1 MRGKRPVILHTM
13 SLNEYIMVF
22 KYIMAETKHI
32 RSMGFVNTP
41 LLFET
46 LDNSRL
52 ESLTREALE
61 HKTLINTEKGIAIN
75 DIVITFIQN
84 WIKSKDIIA
93 LKKPS
98 FAESKGIFFTNVEG
112 VYLAIKQ
119 DAEKDE
125 ALLIADSNIK
135 KVYNQLREEI
145 EKHDLGTLNK
155 LKFSDK
161 VSDKY
166 SGEVPLKVTPVSR
179 VFLQCFDNNSG
190 KKYEVDELIHIGKK
204 QLEIIQVDDTHKVL
218 DFRRGRNKTLGKII
232 IQYIEKN
239 CCSDLDNYARA
250 KDLEKEDPEYYT
262 RFSFKRLT
270 QDQKFPKELFGF
282 IKLII
287 LNIIKGFTNW
297 KNLLKT
303 LAITAVMSLAV
314 FLWNIFALCYLND
327 TFYIKIQSIFGKS
340 TPYLLAGRADASGVI
355 GLPRF
360 VDTINTVTI
369 TAVLYYLLAIA
380 VRTFIADVASGKLK
394 SNFSYFL
401 SFRRDIKRCEKAT
414 SKKIDFYIW
423 QELALAVLLNLF
435 IFNPYAVFLLSVM
448 LLISCMKYEN
458 GGIAPLLMM
467 LNASCRYQKVAQGQQ
482 KPPVF
487 GGFQLRLLGLSIG
500 LFLCSALNLCLWFT
514 VDFNFEIRLILSAIL
529 IILSFIKIGII
540 KVNKSITTV
549 VLVCCTA
556 FIIIAVLTRYGEISV
571 LADDGGWTESGS
583 SIIGLIQNLGW
594 PTVVAYSL
602 VLAVAVGIGCATAG
616 LGTAA
621 IAVASG
627 TMFGIS
633 ALYTTFSEEGREEAY
648 DFIWGGFSPYGGD
661 NKNAGFLRFT
671 LSFVPGLGT
680 VLNYTTGLRD
690 IYYATEIGDWETA
703 IFGMFDLLPTRLE
716 EVESDASMEQYPDY
730 VYNAEDYH
738 YVDEFQNPLNSDLD
752 KIVDSVGDS
761 ISRDNTISKERLA
774 NIRSSIEDISDTD
787 VFLAYHE
794 ASEALRK
801 IGKEAGYSD
810 DIIEKYITKLEYDKI
825 YENIDGVAKEWGD
838 GWYNLSH
845 EDRSLIEEIY
855 STRENTASEIVQKKL
870 NGIETMV
877 EFKNRY
883 DAGIFDSDNY
893 SINDIFNL
901 KIEKAAKPKLYTG
914 IKNNSYLPR
923 ADEFISDQGVVQ
935 YIKDLCPN
943 NSNISNCNNLQEI
956 ANELASNQVEVE
968 LVHFQNAASDANN
981 ILFYEGNF
989 GNPNNSLASGGGVFS
1004 VPESSLEHYGTDYS
1018 DICSFENGI
1027 FKITDYEEFG
1037 DKVLSGVNLNENDGV
1052 YMIKTLV
1059 PLNDVYI
1066 SMPSVNSG
1074 SAYMDQFVSGGRLLS
1089 GEIEVTQRPLPDII
1103 SDAIATGANELSGI
1117 KEGVSYKIIEL
1128 R

>member
-46 LDNSRL
+46 LDNTRL

-218 DFRRGRNKTLGKII
+218 DFRRGKNKTLGKII

-355 GLPRF
+355 GLPGF

-380 VRTFIADVASGKLK
+380 VRTFISDIASGKLK

-414 SKKIDFYIW
+414 SKKIDFYVW

-467 LNASCRYQKVAQGQQ
+467 LNASFRYQKVAQGQQ
-482 KPPVF
+482 KPPIF

-549 VLVCCTA
+549 ILVCCTA
-556 FIIIAVLTRYGEISV
+556 FIIIAILARYGEISV

-661 NKNAGFLRFT
+661 NKNAGLLRFT

-680 VLNYTTGLRD
+680 ALNYTTGVRD
-690 IYYATEIGDWETA
+690 SFYAAEMGDWETA
-703 IFGMFDLLPTRLE
+703 IFGIVTLFPRLG

-752 KIVDSVGDS
+752 KIVDSVGEDKLSEDYLTTINQS
-761 ISRDNTISKERLA
+761 IKDLSQRN
-774 NIRSSIEDISDTD
+774 
-787 VFLAYHE
+787 VFTADDE
-794 ASEALRK
+794 ASNALLEV
-801 IGKEAGYSD
+801 GENAGYSRGV
-810 DIIEKYITKLEYDKI
+810 IEKYIEKLEVDI
-825 YENIDGVAKEWGD
+825 DYEKTERARKMWGD
-838 GWYNLSH
+838 GWDTLSP
-845 EDRSLIEEIY
+845 ENQDVLKDVCTNRMNAAESL
-855 STRENTASEIVQKKL
+855 VKKKL
-870 NGIETMV
+870 NGIKTIV

-883 DAGIFDSDNY
+883 DNGIFDSTY
-893 SINDIFNL
+893 SLDDIL
-901 KIEKAAKPKLYTG
+901 KLKMEKAASPKLYSG
-914 IKNNSYLPR
+914 ISNSSYLLR
-923 ADEFISDQGVVQ
+923 ADEFISDQAVVQ

-956 ANELASNQVEVE
+956 ANELASHPVEVE
-968 LVHFQNAASDANN
+968 LVHFQNAAKDANN
-981 ILFYEGNF
+981 IYFHNGNF
-989 GNPNNSLASGGGVFS
+989 GNPNNSLVSGGGVFS
-1004 VPESSLEHYGTDYS
+1004 VPESSLEHYATQYS
-1018 DICSFENGI
+1018 NICSYENGTFSI
-1027 FKITDYEEFG
+1027 SDFEKFG
-1037 DKVLSGVNLNENDGV
+1037 QEVLSGAKFKQNEGV

-1059 PLNDVYI
+1059 PLKDGYV
-1066 SMPSVNSG
+1066 SMPSVNSP

-1103 SDAIATGANELSGI
+1103 SNAIATGANELSGI
-1117 KEGVSYKIIEL
+1117 KEGVSYKIIDL

>member
-46 LDNSRL
+46 PDNTRL

-75 DIVITFIQN
+75 DIVITFIRN

-135 KVYNQLREEI
+135 TVYNQLREEI
-145 EKHDLGTLNK
+145 EKRDLGTLNK
-155 LKFSDK
+155 LTFSDK

-204 QLEIIQVDDTHKVL
+204 QLEIIQVDDAHKVL
-218 DFRRGRNKTLGKII
+218 DFRRGRNKTLGKTII
-232 IQYIEKN
+232 KYIEKN

-250 KDLEKEDPEYYT
+250 TDLEKEDPEYYT

-287 LNIIKGFTNW
+287 LNIIKGFMNW

-303 LAITAVMSLAV
+303 LAITAFMSLAV

-327 TFYIKIQSIFGKS
+327 SFYIKIQSIFGKS

-380 VRTFIADVASGKLK
+380 VRTFIADIVSGKLK

-458 GGIAPLLMM
+458 GGIAPLLMV
-467 LNASCRYQKVAQGQQ
+467 LNASFRYQKVAQGQQ
-482 KPPVF
+482 KPPIF

-556 FIIIAVLTRYGEISV
+556 FIIIAVLARYGEISV

-602 VLAVAVGIGCATAG
+602 VLAVAIGIGCATAG

-621 IAVASG
+621 IAVTSG

-661 NKNAGFLRFT
+661 NKNAGYLRFT

-680 VLNYTTGLRD
+680 VLHYTTGVRD
-690 IYYATEIGDWETA
+690 GLYAAEMGDWTTVVLCM
-703 IFGMFDLLPTRLE
+703 ISLHPRME

-738 YVDEFQNPLNSDLD
+738 YVDEFQNPLNIDLD
-752 KIVDSVGDS
+752 
-761 ISRDNTISKERLA
+761 RDNALSKERLA
-774 NIRSSIEDISDTD
+774 DLRSSIKDISDTNAFRAD
-787 VFLAYHE
+787 YE
-794 ASEALRK
+794 ASKALRE

-810 DIIEKYITKLEYDKI
+810 DVIDKYITKLELDEDYD
-825 YENIDGVAKEWGD
+825 NIKQIQNQWGD
-838 GWYNLSH
+838 DWYTLTSH
-845 EDRSLIEEIY
+845 KR
-855 STRENTASEIVQKKL
+855 
-870 NGIETMV
+870 
-877 EFKNRY
+877 
-883 DAGIFDSDNY
+883 
-893 SINDIFNL
+893 DIL
-901 KIEKAAKPKLYTG
+901 
-914 IKNNSYLPR
+914 
-923 ADEFISDQGVVQ
+923 
-935 YIKDLCPN
+935 
-943 NSNISNCNNLQEI
+943 
-956 ANELASNQVEVE
+956 
-968 LVHFQNAASDANN
+968 
-981 ILFYEGNF
+981 
-989 GNPNNSLASGGGVFS
+989 
-1004 VPESSLEHYGTDYS
+1004 
-1018 DICSFENGI
+1018 
-1027 FKITDYEEFG
+1027 
-1037 DKVLSGVNLNENDGV
+1037 
-1052 YMIKTLV
+1052 
-1059 PLNDVYI
+1059 
-1066 SMPSVNSG
+1066 
-1074 SAYMDQFVSGGRLLS
+1074 
-1089 GEIEVTQRPLPDII
+1089 IEVTP
-1103 SDAIATGANELSGI
+1103 
-1117 KEGVSYKIIEL
+1117 
-1128 R
+1128 

>member
-93 LKKPS
+93 LRKPS

-401 SFRRDIKRCEKAT
+401 SFRRDIKRYEKAT
-414 SKKIDFYIW
+414 SKKIDFYVW

-435 IFNPYAVFLLSVM
+435 IFNPYAVFLLSMM

-458 GGIAPLLMM
+458 GGISPLLMM
-467 LNASCRYQKVAQGQQ
+467 LNTSFRYQKVAQGQQ
-482 KPPVF
+482 KPPIF

-556 FIIIAVLTRYGEISV
+556 FIIIAVLARYGEISV

-621 IAVASG
+621 IAVTSG

-661 NKNAGFLRFT
+661 NKNAGYLRFT

-703 IFGMFDLLPTRLE
+703 IFGMFALLPTRFE

-738 YVDEFQNPLNSDLD
+738 YVDEFQNPLNIDLD
-752 KIVDSVGDS
+752 
-761 ISRDNTISKERLA
+761 RDNALSKERLA
-774 NIRSSIEDISDTD
+774 DLRSSIKDISDTNAFRAD
-787 VFLAYHE
+787 YE
-794 ASEALRK
+794 ASKALRE

-810 DIIEKYITKLEYDKI
+810 DVIEKYITKLELDKDYD
-825 YENIDGVAKEWGD
+825 NIKQIQNQWGD
-838 GWYNLSH
+838 DWYTLTSH
-845 EDRSLIEEIY
+845 KRDILMETCES
-855 STRENTASEIVQKKL
+855 SEKLANKMVQKKL

-883 DAGIFDSDNY
+883 DAGIFDSNKYNLDE
-893 SINDIFNL
+893 IFNL
-901 KIEKAAKPKLYTG
+901 KIEKAAKPKSYSG
-914 IKNNSYLPR
+914 ISNNARLPL

-943 NSNISNCNNLQEI
+943 NSNISHCNNLQEI
-956 ANELASNQVEVE
+956 ANELTSNRVELE

-981 ILFYEGNF
+981 IFFHNGNF
-989 GNPNNSLASGGGVFS
+989 GNPNNRLESGGGVFS
-1004 VPESSLEHYGTDYS
+1004 VPESSLDYFATHYSG
-1018 DICSFENGI
+1018 ICSNENGI
-1027 FKITDYEEFG
+1027 FKITNHEEFG
-1037 DKVLSGVNLNENDGV
+1037 RTVLSGVDLSSSDGAIMIQTSQPIEN
-1052 YMIKTLV
+1052 
-1059 PLNDVYI
+1059 I
-1066 SMPSVNSG
+1066 SMPSVNNP

-1089 GEIEVTQRPLPDII
+1089 GEIEVTQRPLSDIL
-1103 SDAIATGANELSGI
+1103 SNAKVTGVNELSGI
-1117 KEGVSYKIIEL
+1117 KDGVRYKIIYL

>member
-46 LDNSRL
+46 LDNTRL

-135 KVYNQLREEI
+135 TVYNQLREEI

-166 SGEVPLKVTPVSR
+166 NGEVPLKVTPVSR

-218 DFRRGRNKTLGKII
+218 DFRRGKNKTLGKII

-287 LNIIKGFTNW
+287 LNIIKGFMNW

-327 TFYIKIQSIFGKS
+327 SFYIKIQSIFGKS

-380 VRTFIADVASGKLK
+380 VRTFIADIVSGKLK

-414 SKKIDFYIW
+414 SNKIDFYIW

>member
-22 KYIMAETKHI
+22 KYIMAETKYI

-46 LDNSRL
+46 LDNTRL

-135 KVYNQLREEI
+135 TVYNQLREEI

-155 LKFSDK
+155 LTFSDK

-204 QLEIIQVDDTHKVL
+204 QLEIIQVDDAHKVL
-218 DFRRGRNKTLGKII
+218 DFRRGKNKTLGKII

-270 QDQKFPKELFGF
+270 QDQKFPKELLGF

-287 LNIIKGFTNW
+287 LNIIKGFMNW

-303 LAITAVMSLAV
+303 LAITAFMSLAV

-327 TFYIKIQSIFGKS
+327 SFYIKIQSIFGKS

-380 VRTFIADVASGKLK
+380 VRTFIADIVSGKLK

-401 SFRRDIKRCEKAT
+401 SFRRDIKRYEKAT
-414 SKKIDFYIW
+414 SNKIDFYIW
-423 QELALAVLLNLF
+423 QELALAVVLNLF

-467 LNASCRYQKVAQGQQ
+467 LNASFRYQKVAQGQQ
-482 KPPVF
+482 KPPIF

-556 FIIIAVLTRYGEISV
+556 FIIIAVLARYGEISV

-602 VLAVAVGIGCATAG
+602 VLAVAVGIGCAIAG

-621 IAVASG
+621 IAVTSG

-661 NKNAGFLRFT
+661 NKNVALLNLT
-671 LSFVPGLGT
+671 LSFVPGLNT
-680 VLNYTTGLRD
+680 VLHYTTGVRD
-690 IYYATEIGDWETA
+690 VLYAAEMGDWET
-703 IFGMFDLLPTRLE
+703 FGFGLISLIPRLE
-716 EVESDASMEQYPDY
+716 EVESDASMEEYPDY

-738 YVDEFQNPLNSDLD
+738 YVDEFQNPLNIDLD
-752 KIVDSVGDS
+752 S
-761 ISRDNTISKERLA
+761 DNALSKERLA
-774 NIRSSIEDISDTD
+774 DLRSSIKDISDTNA
-787 VFLAYHE
+787 FLADYE
-794 ASEALRK
+794 ASKALRE

-810 DIIEKYITKLEYDKI
+810 DVIEKYITKLELDEDYD
-825 YENIDGVAKEWGD
+825 NIKQIQNQWGD
-838 GWYNLSH
+838 DWYTLTSH
-845 EDRSLIEEIY
+845 KRDILMETYES
-855 STRENTASEIVQKKL
+855 SEKVANKMVRKKL

-901 KIEKAAKPKLYTG
+901 KIEKAAKPKSYSG
-914 IKNNSYLPR
+914 ISNNACLLR

-935 YIKDLCPN
+935 YIKDLFPN

-956 ANELASNQVEVE
+956 ANELYSNPVDLE
-968 LVHFQNAASDANN
+968 LVHFQNAAKDANN
-981 ILFYEGNF
+981 IFFHNGNF
-989 GNPNNSLASGGGVFS
+989 GNPNNRLESGGGVFS
-1004 VPESSLEHYGTDYS
+1004 VPESSLDYYATHYSG
-1018 DICSFENGI
+1018 ICSNENGI
-1027 FKITDYEEFG
+1027 FKITNHEEFG
-1037 DKVLSGVNLNENDGV
+1037 RTVLSGVDLNSKDGAI
-1052 YMIKTLV
+1052 MIKTSQ
-1059 PLNDVYI
+1059 PIENI
-1066 SMPSVNSG
+1066 SMPSVNSP

-1089 GEIEVTQRPLPDII
+1089 GEIEVTQRPLQDII
-1103 SDAIATGANELSGI
+1103 SNAKVTGVNELSGI
-1117 KEGVSYKIIEL
+1117 KDGIRYKIINL

>member
-46 LDNSRL
+46 LDNTRL

-135 KVYNQLREEI
+135 TVYNQLREEI

-166 SGEVPLKVTPVSR
+166 NGEVPLKVTPVSR

-218 DFRRGRNKTLGKII
+218 DFRRGKNKTLGKII

-287 LNIIKGFTNW
+287 LNIIKGFMNW

-327 TFYIKIQSIFGKS
+327 SFYIKIQSIFGKS

-355 GLPRF
+355 GLHRF

-380 VRTFIADVASGKLK
+380 VRTFIADIVSGKLK

-414 SKKIDFYIW
+414 SNKIDFYIW

>member
-46 LDNSRL
+46 SDNTRL

-135 KVYNQLREEI
+135 TVYNQLREEI

-155 LKFSDK
+155 LNFSDK

-204 QLEIIQVDDTHKVL
+204 QLEIIQVDDAHKVL

-327 TFYIKIQSIFGKS
+327 SFYIKIQSIFGKS

-355 GLPRF
+355 GLPGF

-380 VRTFIADVASGKLK
+380 VRTFIADIVSGKLK

-401 SFRRDIKRCEKAT
+401 SFRLTI
-414 SKKIDFYIW
+414 
-423 QELALAVLLNLF
+423 
-435 IFNPYAVFLLSVM
+435 
-448 LLISCMKYEN
+448 N
-458 GGIAPLLMM
+458 GQA
-467 LNASCRYQKVAQGQQ
+467 
-482 KPPVF
+482 
-487 GGFQLRLLGLSIG
+487 
-500 LFLCSALNLCLWFT
+500 
-514 VDFNFEIRLILSAIL
+514 
-529 IILSFIKIGII
+529 
-540 KVNKSITTV
+540 
-549 VLVCCTA
+549 
-556 FIIIAVLTRYGEISV
+556 
-571 LADDGGWTESGS
+571 
-583 SIIGLIQNLGW
+583 
-594 PTVVAYSL
+594 
-602 VLAVAVGIGCATAG
+602 
-616 LGTAA
+616 
-621 IAVASG
+621 
-627 TMFGIS
+627 
-633 ALYTTFSEEGREEAY
+633 
-648 DFIWGGFSPYGGD
+648 
-661 NKNAGFLRFT
+661 
-671 LSFVPGLGT
+671 
-680 VLNYTTGLRD
+680 
-690 IYYATEIGDWETA
+690 
-703 IFGMFDLLPTRLE
+703 
-716 EVESDASMEQYPDY
+716 
-730 VYNAEDYH
+730 
-738 YVDEFQNPLNSDLD
+738 
-752 KIVDSVGDS
+752 
-761 ISRDNTISKERLA
+761 
-774 NIRSSIEDISDTD
+774 
-787 VFLAYHE
+787 
-794 ASEALRK
+794 
-801 IGKEAGYSD
+801 
-810 DIIEKYITKLEYDKI
+810 
-825 YENIDGVAKEWGD
+825 
-838 GWYNLSH
+838 
-845 EDRSLIEEIY
+845 
-855 STRENTASEIVQKKL
+855 
-870 NGIETMV
+870 
-877 EFKNRY
+877 
-883 DAGIFDSDNY
+883 
-893 SINDIFNL
+893 
-901 KIEKAAKPKLYTG
+901 
-914 IKNNSYLPR
+914 
-923 ADEFISDQGVVQ
+923 
-935 YIKDLCPN
+935 
-943 NSNISNCNNLQEI
+943 
-956 ANELASNQVEVE
+956 
-968 LVHFQNAASDANN
+968 
-981 ILFYEGNF
+981 
-989 GNPNNSLASGGGVFS
+989 
-1004 VPESSLEHYGTDYS
+1004 
-1018 DICSFENGI
+1018 
-1027 FKITDYEEFG
+1027 
-1037 DKVLSGVNLNENDGV
+1037 
-1052 YMIKTLV
+1052 
-1059 PLNDVYI
+1059 
-1066 SMPSVNSG
+1066 
-1074 SAYMDQFVSGGRLLS
+1074 
-1089 GEIEVTQRPLPDII
+1089 
-1103 SDAIATGANELSGI
+1103 
-1117 KEGVSYKIIEL
+1117 
-1128 R
+1128 

>member
-46 LDNSRL
+46 LDNTRL

-135 KVYNQLREEI
+135 TVYNQLREEI
-145 EKHDLGTLNK
+145 EKRDLGTLNK
-155 LKFSDK
+155 LTFSDK

-204 QLEIIQVDDTHKVL
+204 QLEIIQVDDAHKVL
-218 DFRRGRNKTLGKII
+218 DFRRGRNKTLGKTII
-232 IQYIEKN
+232 KYIEKN

-262 RFSFKRLT
+262 RLSFKRLT

-287 LNIIKGFTNW
+287 LNIIKGFMNW

-303 LAITAVMSLAV
+303 LAITAFMSLAV

-380 VRTFIADVASGKLK
+380 VRTFIADIVSGKLK

-414 SKKIDFYIW
+414 SNKIDFYIW

-467 LNASCRYQKVAQGQQ
+467 LNASFRYQKVAQGQQ
-482 KPPVF
+482 KPPIF

-556 FIIIAVLTRYGEISV
+556 FIIIAVLARYGEISV

-627 TMFGIS
+627 TMYGIS
-633 ALYTTFSEEGREEAY
+633 PLYTTFSEEGREEAY

-661 NKNAGFLRFT
+661 NKNAGYLRFT

-703 IFGMFDLLPTRLE
+703 IFGMFALLPTRLE

-752 KIVDSVGDS
+752 NIVDSVGDS

-774 NIRSSIEDISDTD
+774 NIRSSIEDISDTNI
-787 VFLAYHE
+787 FLADHE
-794 ASEALRK
+794 ASKALRE

-810 DIIEKYITKLEYDKI
+810 DLIEKYIKKLELDKH
-825 YENIDGVAKEWGD
+825 YENIKQVQNLWGD
-838 GWYNLSH
+838 DWDTLSSKDIDILM
-845 EDRSLIEEIY
+845 ENYKS
-855 STRENTASEIVQKKL
+855 RETVASEIMHSKL
-870 NGIETMV
+870 NGIETMA

-883 DAGIFDSDNY
+883 DAGIFDADNY

-901 KIEKAAKPKLYTG
+901 KIEKAAKPKSYSG
-914 IKNNSYLPR
+914 ISNNACLLR

-935 YIKDLCPN
+935 YIKDLFPN

-956 ANELASNQVEVE
+956 ANELTSNQVELE

-981 ILFYEGNF
+981 IYSHNGNF
-989 GNPNNSLASGGGVFS
+989 GNPNNSLATGGGVFS
-1004 VPESSLEHYGTDYS
+1004 VPKSSLDYYATHYSG
-1018 DICSFENGI
+1018 ICSNENGI
-1027 FKITDYEEFG
+1027 FKIINHEEFG
-1037 DKVLSGVNLNENDGV
+1037 RTILSGVDLNSKDGAIMIQTSQPIEN
-1052 YMIKTLV
+1052 
-1059 PLNDVYI
+1059 I
-1066 SMPSVNSG
+1066 SMPSVNSP

-1089 GEIEVTQRPLPDII
+1089 GEIEVTQKPLPDII
-1103 SDAIATGANELSGI
+1103 SNAKITGANELSGI
-1117 KEGVSYKIIEL
+1117 KEGIRYKIIKL